1 MFTWRMWNALERPFT
16 QHPMFGYYIHK
27 IKRTKPIY
35 IGNTIILPNV
45 VGSVSRIPWGMI
57 VFVIVLAFICSGQW
71 FLLFP
76 IALFSPLM
84 LLSVGLLYGSNN
96 AILIS
101 STLTKSRMQGQDDV
115 LGVTPLG
122 HVGYGWA
129 IVSAVYHSR
138 QSLRQLKDTT
148 RTFYN
153 IAIIVLLV
161 YIAFN
166 LSSMVIFQSDMS
178 LFNILMADTVPTL
191 LFVLS
196 LYIDLIQSTI
206 LGCIMGLL
214 IPTYANGH
222 LDAHA
227 MAFTSFIAIQI
238 LFYAGVVLIAFWLL
252 PLILTSASGIIFAL
266 IRFIIFVVLRDIL
279 MMILWRI
286 VARRMYTNVTEL
298 NYVTQA
304 R

>member
-16 QHPMFGYYIHK
+16 QHPMFGRYIHK

-35 IGNTIILPNV
+35 IGNAILLPNV
-45 VGSVSRIPWGMI
+45 VGSVSRMPWGMI
-57 VFVIVLAFICSGQW
+57 AFVIVLAFICSGQW

-76 IALFSPLM
+76 MALFSPLV
-84 LLSVGLLYGSNN
+84 LLSVGILYGSNN
-96 AILIS
+96 ATLIS
-101 STLTKSRMQGQDDV
+101 STLTKARMQGQYDL

-129 IVSAVYHSR
+129 VVSAVYHSR

-161 YIAFN
+161 YIGFN
-166 LSSMVIFQSDMS
+166 LMSMIIFQSGIT
-178 LFNILMADTVPTL
+178 LFTTLMADTIPTL
-191 LFVLS
+191 LFVVS

-222 LDAHA
+222 LDANA
-227 MAFTSFIAIQI
+227 MAFTAFIALQM
-238 LFYAGVVLIAFWLL
+238 LFYAGFALIAFWLL
-252 PLILTSASGIIFAL
+252 PLIIASDNGIIFAL
-266 IRFIIFVVLRDIL
+266 IRFVIFVLFRDIL

-286 VARRMYTNVTEL
+286 VARRMSTDLTEL
-298 NYVTQA
+298 NHIVEL
-304 R
+304 